1 MPGPGPS
8 VKRPS
13 DVPAGVVTVTGDDSR
28 NLMITITAR
37 QLNPGVRVVARA
49 HEVRNIAKMRKAG
62 TDDAISPDFTG
73 GMRIA
78 SAMIRSN
85 VVNFQDEML
94 RSEGGLRVEAGHV
107 VMAGAEGRVE
117 LESRIAALNA

>member
-1 MPGPGPS
+1 
-8 VKRPS
+8 
-13 DVPAGVVTVTGDDSR
+13 
-28 NLMITITAR
+28 MITITAR

-49 HEVRNIAKMRKAG
+49 HEVRNIAKMRKAAKMRNVAQTRQAG
-62 TDDAISPDFTG
+62 ADDVISPDFTG

-78 SAMIRSN
+78 SAMIRPN

-117 LESRIAALNA
+117 FESRIAALNA